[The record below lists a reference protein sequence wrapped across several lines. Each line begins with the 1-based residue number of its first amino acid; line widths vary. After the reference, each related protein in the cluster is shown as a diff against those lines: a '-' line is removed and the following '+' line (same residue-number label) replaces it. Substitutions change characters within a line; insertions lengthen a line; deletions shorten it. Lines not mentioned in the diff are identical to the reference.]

1 MKTLKLLLA
10 VLPLV
15 SACQSNQDL
24 YVKPYSHMDDLTL
37 LMEVSR
43 KVIVP
48 DAYDTF
54 RSDEEA
60 LADQGIEFEEVA
72 NHFSGC
78 ATRYTKEH
86 ADRRD
91 LEVLYELHLTPK
103 SEKHLL
109 AQRIS
114 KPEIEKALEVYL
126 VASLHEYCYANTLD
140 WIEKKAK

>member
-1 MKTLKLLLA
+1 
-10 VLPLV
+10 
-15 SACQSNQDL
+15 
-24 YVKPYSHMDDLTL
+24 MDDLTL

-60 LADQGIEFEEVA
+60 LAEQGIEFEEVA

-114 KPEIEKALEVYL
+114 KPEIEKALRSIWSPRCTST
-126 VASLHEYCYANTLD
+126 AMPAR
-140 WIEKKAK
+140 WIGSKKKLSRSS